1 MAMSDKKLPSEL
13 GIDRF
18 IDVLHYFNR
27 KVPGAVFSN

>member
-1 MAMSDKKLPSEL
+1 MAMNDKKLRGEL

-27 KVPGAVFSN
+27 KVPGPVFSN